1 MNRIIKRVLDFIKNK
16 GQAQTMLGRWNLNNC
31 NNKKTIINSI
41 YQNRDHCGDVIYVK
55 NRLKLINIINYF
67 FSFDVSF
74 KLS

>member
-16 GQAQTMLGRWNLNNC
+16 GQTQTMLGRWNLNNC

-41 YQNRDHCGDVIYVK
+41 YKIEIIVEMLYVK
-55 NRLKLINIINYF
+55 NQLKRINIINYF